1 MANRKIS
8 ELRADTFQSM
18 KDLQAGK
25 ITIDEANVL
34 SEQAGIEIKAYN
46 KRISEVKKGLK
57 DEKSRIIDVTVIEPL
72 KLNTEDMQL
81 AKTIKEKLRKTAET
95 IVEIGESISKAIIGK
110 EKEYRDLFYE
120 TIGMS
125 SRSAQRYMQIANH
138 VKIQELK
145 SANQL
150 EGKTMTDLLSIMSP
164 KQQESSKTINVSE
177 VANNFYNRYK
187 NNPVELENIMN
198 ELQRLIDS
206 SVQK

>member
-57 DEKSRIIDVTVIEPL
+57 DEKSRIIDVTVIKPL

-125 SRSAQRYMQIANH
+125 SRSAQRYMQIAKH
-138 VKIQELK
+138 VRIQELK
-145 SANQL
+145 SADQL

-164 KQQESSKTINVSE
+164 SQQDGLQTINVSK
-177 VANNFYNRYK
+177 VANGFYARYK
-187 NNPVELENIMN
+187 NNPIELKEIIQ
-198 ELQRLIDS
+198 ELQTLIDT
-206 SVQK
+206 SVQE